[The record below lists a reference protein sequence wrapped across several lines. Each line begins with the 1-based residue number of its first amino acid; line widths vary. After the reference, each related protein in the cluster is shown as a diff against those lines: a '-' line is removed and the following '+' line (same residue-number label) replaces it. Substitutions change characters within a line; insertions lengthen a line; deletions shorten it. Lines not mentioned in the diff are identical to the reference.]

1 MNHFDYRNGVLH
13 AEAVNLIEL
22 AEAVG
27 TPFYCYSTATLER
40 HYRVFS
46 EAFAGE
52 KAVVCYAMKA
62 NSNQS
67 VLRTL
72 AKLGAG
78 ADVVSGGE
86 LKRALAAGI
95 PPQKILFSGVGK
107 TEAELRAALAAD
119 ILVHQ
124 CRVRARTRIAVA
136 ARGRGRQD
144 RADLGAGQSRRR
156 RRHPR
161 QDRHRQVRE
170 QVRRPDR
177 ARPRRLCPRGQAA
190 GDRGHRHRHAYR
202 QPDHRSLPKMETA
215 FRILAEFVQTLRADG
230 HTISHIDFGGG
241 LGIPYYMD
249 RAAPPA
255 PDAYAAMVKRV
266 THNLGCTLMFEPGRM
281 IVGNAGI
288 LVTRVI
294 YVKPGDAKNFVIID
308 AAMNDL
314 IRPTLYE
321 AHHDILP
328 VREPAQGH
336 AHRSS
341 PTWSGRS
348 AKPATISRST
358 ASLPEPK
365 AGDLLAIMTAGAYG
379 AVQSGTYN
387 TRALVPE
394 VLVKDDQYAVV
405 RPRIEVEELIAMDR
419 ASAVAVTRCAVL
431 AKPGPITPGIVVKN
445 VCAVALSI
453 GHGVWVPARRPGR
466 RRSVIQFISPR
477 RRPWRRPP
485 SRPPPFRSA

>member
-1 MNHFDYRNGVLH
+1 MNHFDYRSGVLH

-22 AEAVG
+22 ADAVG

-52 KAVVCYAMKA
+52 KSLICYAMKA

-95 PPQKILFSGVGK
+95 PPRKILFSGVGK
-107 TEAELRAALAAD
+107 TEAELRAALAED
-119 ILVHQ
+119 ILCINVESEPE
-124 CRVRARTRIAVA
+124 
-136 ARGRGRQD
+136 
-144 RADLGAGQSRRR
+144 LELLSRLA
-156 RRHPR
+156 
-161 QDRHRQVRE
+161 RE
-170 QVRRPDR
+170 QGRVARISVRVNPDVDSGSHAKISTGKSENKFGVPLDR
-177 ARPRRLCPRGQAA
+177 ARAVYARAA
-190 GDRGHRHRHAYR
+190 K
-202 QPDHRSLPKMETA
+202 LPGIRVTGVDMHIGSQITDLVPLEAA
-215 FRILAEFVQTLRADG
+215 FRLLAEFVQTLRADG

-241 LGIPYYMD
+241 LGIPYHAD
-249 RAAPPA
+249 GETPPL
-255 PDAYAAMVKRV
+255 PSAYAAVVKRV
-266 THNLGCTLMFEPGRM
+266 THNLGCTLVFEPGRL

-294 YVKPGDAKNFVIID
+294 YLKHGDARNFVIID

-321 AHHDILP
+321 AHHDVLP
-328 VREPAQGH
+328 VRAAPQSA
-336 AHRSS
+336 
-341 PTWSGRS
+341 PTIVADVVGPVCESGDYLALGR
-348 AKPATISRST
+348 TM
-358 ASLPEPK
+358 PEPK
-365 AGDLLAIMTAGAYG
+365 AGDLLAVMSAGAYG

-405 RPRIEVEELIAMDR
+405 RPRVEAEALIAMD
-419 ASAVAVTRCAVL
+419 
-431 AKPGPITPGIVVKN
+431 KP
-445 VCAVALSI
+445 A
-453 GHGVWVPARRPGR
+453 
-466 RRSVIQFISPR
+466 
-477 RRPWRRPP
+477 PWL
-485 SRPPPFRSA
+485 

>member
-1 MNHFDYRNGVLH
+1 MNHFDYRNGVLN
-13 AEAVNLIEL
+13 AEAVNLSDL

-46 EAFAGE
+46 DAFADH
-52 KAVVCYAMKA
+52 KALVCYAMKA

-119 ILVHQ
+119 ILCINVESEPELELLARLTAETG
-124 CRVRARTRIAVA
+124 RVARI
-136 ARGRGRQD
+136 
-144 RADLGAGQSRRR
+144 S
-156 RRHPR
+156 
-161 QDRHRQVRE
+161 VRVNPDVDSGSHAKISTGKSE
-170 QVRRPDR
+170 NKFGVPLDR
-177 ARPRRLCPRGQAA
+177 ARAVYARAA
-190 GDRGHRHRHAYR
+190 
-202 QPDHRSLPKMETA
+202 QLPGIKVTGVDMHIGSQITDLGPLEAA
-215 FRILAEFVQTLRADG
+215 FNLLVDFARMLRADG
-230 HTISHIDFGGG
+230 HAITHLDFGGG
-241 LGIPYYMD
+241 LGIPYHPD
-249 RAAPPA
+249 TPTPPD
-255 PDAYAAMVKRV
+255 PDAYAAVVKRAIR
-266 THNLGCTLMFEPGRM
+266 GFDCTLMFEPGRL

-294 YVKPGDAKNFVIID
+294 YVKHGDAKNFVIVD

-321 AHHDILP
+321 AHHDLLP
-328 VREPAQGH
+328 VRLAEPGAARILADVVGPVCESGDYL
-336 AHRSS
+336 ALGRTMTEPRS
-341 PTWSGRS
+341 
-348 AKPATISRST
+348 
-358 ASLPEPK
+358 
-365 AGDLLAIMTAGAYG
+365 GDLLALMTAGAYG

-394 VLVKDDQYAVV
+394 VLVKGDQYAVV
-405 RPRIEVEELIAMDR
+405 RPRVEVEALIAMDR
-419 ASAVAVTRCAVL
+419 
-431 AKPGPITPGIVVKN
+431 
-445 VCAVALSI
+445 
-453 GHGVWVPARRPGR
+453 PA
-466 RRSVIQFISPR
+466 
-477 RRPWRRPP
+477 PWL
-485 SRPPPFRSA
+485 